1 MEGKCPVCGAPME
14 NDVCGYCGYKIKKE
28 EVAPIQANANQQS
41 SAPQPQIIINNQNV
55 VTNGIIA
62 GVSRKNKTTALLLCI
77 FLGIFGIHRFYVG
90 KIGTGLVYM
99 FTGGIFGIGWIID
112 IVLIVTGNFKDSFDL
127 PLR

>member
-14 NDVCGYCGYKIKKE
+14 NDVCGYCGYKKE
-28 EVAPIQANANQQS
+28 EAAHVQPNTNQQS
-41 SAPQPQIIINNQNV
+41 STPQPQIIINNQNV

-99 FTGGIFGIGWIID
+99 FTGGLFGIGWIID